1 MPFLHTKKS
10 NLCRTAVEDLIEPG
24 KEGDGGDGGGQNVAD
39 RLGQKHAE
47 HCIRQN
53 MRQNEDEG
61 DQQNDL
67 AQAGQQ
73 QADLSLPKRHKALL
87 AGDLEAHGKNARHIN
102 AHGPRG
108 VLDQCGVR
116 GENARHR
123 AGKQHHQQP
132 EQAGV
137 GPAQRQLK
145 TEGFLDAGLLACAE
159 VEAHHRLS
167 ALTDALNGQRAQLGC
182 AGDDGHGTHSHIAAV
197 PRQTGAEADGK
208 QAFGGEHHKRGD
220 AQRQHRQNDLL
231 FRAQVVSAQAQDGLF
246 AGEKADDPCSA
257 HGLTEHRGNGRAP
270 HAQPE
275 PEDQDG
281 VEDNVDHRADHGGK
295 HTGLGKALRG
305 DKRVHAQHHQH
316 EHRACNVDA
325 AVAQGVRQGGIAGTE
340 QPQQHRCPGIEAN
353 GQHHGK
359 EHQYGKAVGDDL
371 FGLLPV
377 PLPQS
382 NGGARRA
389 ARAHQHGKS
398 VQQHQNGCEQPHA
411 GQRCRANARNV
422 ADVNAVHDVIQQI
435 HDLRYHGGD
444 HELQHQLFDAAG
456 AHILFCLCHWNA
468 LLYTSNLKNIVPI
481 ILGSRPKE
489 QPFLQRNRAFC
500 PKNAKRH
507 GCVWLAAVPC
517 RNGRKV
523 LTENRFFAIL

>member
-1 MPFLHTKKS
+1 M
-10 NLCRTAVEDLIEPG
+10 
-24 KEGDGGDGGGQNVAD
+24 
-39 RLGQKHAE
+39 
-47 HCIRQN
+47 
-53 MRQNEDEG
+53 
-61 DQQNDL
+61 
-67 AQAGQQ
+67 
-73 QADLSLPKRHKALL
+73 
-87 AGDLEAHGKNARHIN
+87 
-102 AHGPRG
+102 
-108 VLDQCGVR
+108 
-116 GENARHR
+116 
-123 AGKQHHQQP
+123 
-132 EQAGV
+132 
-137 GPAQRQLK
+137 
-145 TEGFLDAGLLACAE
+145 
-159 VEAHHRLS
+159 
-167 ALTDALNGQRAQLGC
+167 
-182 AGDDGHGTHSHIAAV
+182 
-197 PRQTGAEADGK
+197 
-208 QAFGGEHHKRGD
+208 
-220 AQRQHRQNDLL
+220 
-231 FRAQVVSAQAQDGLF
+231 
-246 AGEKADDPCSA
+246 DDPCRA
-257 HGLTEHRGNGRAP
+257 HSLTEHRGNGRTP

-305 DKRVHAQHHQH
+305 DKGVHAQHHQY

-359 EHQYGKAVGDDL
+359 EHQHGKAVGDDL

-422 ADVNAVHDVIQQI
+422 ADVNAVHDVIQQV
-435 HDLRYHGGD
+435 HHLRHHGGD

-468 LLYTSNLKNIVPI
+468 LLCTSNLKNIVPI

-507 GCVWLAAVPC
+507 GCVWLAAVP
-517 RNGRKV
+517 
-523 LTENRFFAIL
+523 